1 MYKSLQANR
10 LTDAMGKESFH
21 IILFKHKRFS
31 MLDKCILKIKNN
43 PTTSSGFQ
51 GICRIKVMMAAFLA
65 TVYSIVK
72 L

>member
-1 MYKSLQANR
+1 
-10 LTDAMGKESFH
+10 
-21 IILFKHKRFS
+21 